1 MTKGKM
7 KIFFKFLLFLLLMH
21 SVTFADIANADDCT
35 GIADNYQGSCYMAYD
50 FGFSAGT
57 MIIKSNCGCKKL
69 DLKDPKCG
77 ECKWKKFDP
86 EFFTKGNAS
95 LESDANNIAIT
106 VEGGWKP
113 WGDLEID
120 GKYCK
125 FNVCGESIGGG
136 CFSDGK
142 EIDKGN
148 KQGNLPCCIKDG
160 YGIYGLIALN
170 GTDPNAVQVLGS
182 DDFRTF
188 RVGPLKETQY
198 KPSTSSGDSS
208 DNVTIK
214 TYVVDHVER
223 WDETSKS
230 FIQEP
235 IPSGGVIYFKVEDS
249 YYRDNVG
256 SYKIRIDNGAFIKK
270 PGFVE
275 GLINFFKD
283 TFDKVEKIIYD
294 NIVKESG
301 FRTIVRILLV
311 LFVIFTVMFFMLGL
325 IEINQTELIIRLFKI
340 GVISTVISDPTLN
353 AIPNLFQGLI
363 SATIDISTI
372 IMQSSMFDP
381 VTNRPLLPFPELN
394 TVFSAYD
401 DVIEMV
407 ISKAFNVKIWGI
419 LFTSKFYLIIG
430 IYICVIL
437 MFMGMWRSL
446 VQYIMSFFL
455 LALLIILLPIFIVTI
470 LFKQTIHFF
479 DNWIEQFISSCVMMI
494 VVTATVALMLSLIIT
509 QLQNLLYYS
518 VCWETIFSWELWGIT
533 IIDFKFWKASNDS
546 EFSNAV
552 TPLKFFYVLISSVLF
567 RVYMDFVPELVDA
580 LGGVAKK
587 PLKGMY
593 EGAMA
598 AFDGF
603 VKDVKE
609 EIKDSKAYKLL
620 NKKILS
626 PIQQRMGLMHYV
638 DRASNKIAGT
648 EKDGVIKG
656 VRDLGKLLEKLEIID
671 STAKE
676 WKESKDWG
684 KGKKEVNY
692 TVPGLW
698 SRFTGDIQGDLNVYD
713 YRKEQRKVDA
723 SMEKLGKKMSE
734 FSKNFAELRKSLKK
748 GDEQKNRDLM
758 QKMLSK
764 DKKILDKSV
773 KRLDTT
779 YEQLKGEKGKILNS
793 KELLENKL
801 DALENKQG
809 QLDQGRK
816 DLTVERQRLDDIQKN
831 DAELMQLKGQR
842 DPLDINKVEERYQ
855 QLFQERFG
863 DQERSIVQ
871 KQQQL
876 ERDASS
882 LEQERQNFAQQ
893 LTKHQQ
899 NAETYNE
906 NLQKFEG
913 ERNLV
918 QQQYQLYEEQQRVL
932 DGGVS
937 KYEIEDGLVNTK
949 EQMNQTVGLFEKRQE
964 ELSSSQTQLAEQL
977 RQLDDLNKELEQ
989 QRQLSEQLAKEVQ
1002 KNKSEVTDETE
1013 APQLKLNQA
1022 LENRYQEQQSNV
1034 EQLQAQID
1042 EGREAYNRNFETQVQ
1057 EYNKYSED
1065 MARAK
1070 EEVSNTQYMYDL
1082 QKSELDSY
1090 KTVQDKWGSEDLY
1103 LEPKQQALG
1112 EVQVQEQHL
1121 ETAMEKIMKIQEEAE
1136 RYQEK
1141 IDHMKKLE
1149 EEIFEERRRI
1159 K

>member
-57 MIIKSNCGCKKL
+57 MIIKSNCGCANL
-69 DLKDPKCG
+69 SSKDPKCG
-77 ECKWKKFDP
+77 ECEWKKFDP
-86 EFFTKGNAS
+86 EFFTKGNTS

-120 GKYCK
+120 GKDCK
-125 FNVCGESIGGG
+125 FNACGESIGGG
-136 CFSDGK
+136 CFPDGK

-148 KQGNLPCCIKDG
+148 IQKNLPCCIKDG

-170 GTDPNAVQVLGS
+170 AADPNTAQVLGG

-198 KPSTSSGDSS
+198 KPSTSSGNSS
-208 DNVTIK
+208 DNVTMK

-223 WDETSKS
+223 WDETSQS
-230 FIQEP
+230 FNQEP
-235 IPSGGVIYFKVEDS
+235 IPSGGVMYFKVEDS

-270 PGFVE
+270 VGFVE
-275 GLINFFKD
+275 ELIDFFKD
-283 TFDKVEKIIYD
+283 TFTKVSDIIYE

-311 LFVIFTVMFFMLGL
+311 LFVIFTVIFFMLGL

-353 AIPNLFQGLI
+353 AIPNLFRGLI
-363 SATIDISTI
+363 NATIDISTI
-372 IMQSSMFDP
+372 IMQSSMIDP

-455 LALLIILLPIFIVTI
+455 LALLIVLLPIFIVTI
-470 LFKQTIHFF
+470 LFKQTIHLF

-518 VCWETIFSWELWGIT
+518 VCWETIFSWEPFGIT

-567 RVYMDFVPELVDA
+567 RVYMDYVPELVDA

-593 EGAMA
+593 GGAMG

-603 VKDVKE
+603 VDSQ
-609 EIKDSKAYKLL
+609 IYGSKAYKLL
-620 NKKILS
+620 NEKVLS

-638 DRASNKIAGT
+638 DRASNKVLGT
-648 EKDGVIKG
+648 EKDSLIKG
-656 VRDLGKLLEKLEIID
+656 VIGLKGGIATELSGRNKVRDWD
-671 STAKE
+671 DKE
-676 WKESKDWG
+676 YDI
-684 KGKKEVNY
+684 
-692 TVPGLW
+692 PGLW
-698 SRFTGDIQGDLNVYD
+698 SRFTGDIKGDLNVYD
-713 YRKEQRKVDA
+713 YRKEERKADDLQENLNKA
-723 SMEKLGKKMSE
+723 TSKFSEK
-734 FSKNFAELRKSLKK
+734 FAELRKSLKK

-758 QKMLSK
+758 QKMLSG

-773 KRLDTT
+773 ERLDTT
-779 YEQLKGEKGKILNS
+779 YGQLKGEKDIILNS
-793 KELLENKL
+793 KELLESRF
-801 DALENKQG
+801 DALDGKQG
-809 QLDQGRK
+809 QLDQSRK

-831 DAELMQLKGQR
+831 DPELMQLKGQR
-842 DPLDINKVEERYQ
+842 DPLDVNKVEERYQ
-855 QLFQERFG
+855 QLLEERFG
-863 DQERSIVQ
+863 AQEMSITI

-876 ERDASS
+876 DKDVLS
-882 LEQERQNFAQQ
+882 LEQERQNFTQQ

-899 NAETYNE
+899 EAEAYVE
-906 NLQKFEG
+906 KLQKFEG
-913 ERNLV
+913 DRNVV
-918 QQQYQLYEEQQRVL
+918 QQQYQLYEEQQKVL

-937 KYEIEDGLVNTK
+937 KYEIEDGLANTK
-949 EQMNQTVGLFEKRQE
+949 EKMNQTVGLFEKRQG
-964 ELSSSQTQLAEQL
+964 ELSNSQTQLAEQL
-977 RQLDDLNKELEQ
+977 IQLDNLNKELEQ
-989 QRQLSEQLAKEVQ
+989 QRQLAEQLAKEVQ
-1002 KNKSEVTDETE
+1002 KNKGEVTDETD
-1013 APQLKLNQA
+1013 APQLKLNRA

-1034 EQLQAQID
+1034 EQLQVQID
-1042 EGREAYNRNFETQVQ
+1042 EGRGAYNRNFETQVQ

-1082 QKSELDSY
+1082 QKSELDAY
-1090 KTVQDKWGSEDLY
+1090 KGSVQDKWGSEDLY

-1112 EVQVQEQHL
+1112 EVLVQEQHI
-1121 ETAMEKIMKIQEEAE
+1121 ETAMEKIMKIQEEAG

-1141 IDHMKKLE
+1141 IDRMKKLE
-1149 EEIFEERRRI
+1149 EEIFEESRRI

>member
-57 MIIKSNCGCKKL
+57 MIIKSNCGCK
-69 DLKDPKCG
+69 DLNSKDPKCG
-77 ECKWKKFDP
+77 ECQWQKFDP
-86 EFFTKGNAS
+86 EFFTKGNTS

-120 GKYCK
+120 GKYCP
-125 FNVCGESIGGG
+125 FNTCGESVGGG
-136 CFSDGK
+136 CFPDGK

-148 KQGNLPCCIKDG
+148 KQENLPCCIKDG

-170 GTDPNAVQVLGS
+170 GTDPNTAQVLGS

-223 WDETSKS
+223 WDGASQS

-270 PGFVE
+270 VGFVE
-275 GLINFFKD
+275 ELIDFFKD
-283 TFDKVEKIIYD
+283 TFNKVEKSIYD

-311 LFVIFTVMFFMLGL
+311 LFVIFTVIFFMLGL

-353 AIPNLFQGLI
+353 AIPNLFRGLI

-518 VCWETIFSWELWGIT
+518 VCWETIFSWEPFDIT

-603 VKDVKE
+603 VKD
-609 EIKDSKAYKLL
+609 EIYGSKAYKLL
-620 NKKILS
+620 DKKVLS

-638 DRASNKIAGT
+638 DRASHITLGT
-648 EKDGVIKG
+648 EKDSVIKG
-656 VRDLGKLLEKLEIID
+656 AKGVVEKAAGV
-671 STAKE
+671 TAM
-676 WKESKDWG
+676 
-684 KGKKEVNY
+684 
-692 TVPGLW
+692 W
-698 SRFTGDIQGDLNVYD
+698 SAFTGDINSDLGVYD
-713 YRKEQRKVDA
+713 IKKEQQKVAEGLKDLK
-723 SMEKLGKKMSE
+723 SKVGD
-734 FSKNFAELRKSLKK
+734 FSKKFAELRKSLKK

-758 QKMLSK
+758 QKMLSG

-773 KRLDTT
+773 ERLDTT
-779 YEQLKGEKGKILNS
+779 YEQLKGEKGKILNA

-816 DLTVERQRLDDIQKN
+816 DLTVERQRLDDIQRN

-855 QLFQERFG
+855 QLLQERFG
-863 DQERSIVQ
+863 DQERGIAQ

-932 DGGVS
+932 NGGVS

-989 QRQLSEQLAKEVQ
+989 QRQLAEQLAKEVQ

-1082 QKSELDSY
+1082 QKSELDAY
-1090 KTVQDKWGSEDLY
+1090 KGSVQDKWGSEGLY
-1103 LEPKQQALG
+1103 LEPQQQALG
-1112 EVQVQEQHL
+1112 EVQVQDQHL

-1149 EEIFEERRRI
+1149 EEIFEEMRRI